1 MKSVFEFPYVTE
13 LQLHKILQ
21 TQTKTSDVN
30 DMTKISRFKHHF
42 ISMKRPL
49 KYGTCIQSG

>member
-1 MKSVFEFPYVTE
+1 MNFTFLYVTE

-30 DMTKISRFKHHF
+30 DMTEISSVLN
-42 ISMKRPL
+42 ITL
-49 KYGTCIQSG
+49 